1 VVCVQYNLFVLQQG
15 LLCAAAQ
22 RHTWCLWLLW
32 QCCKDIFVR
41 LTNPADADTCCVL
54 LCPTAVCAR
63 YGKDIADKSTLLT
76 TLRTNKAYANLT
88 HPMKATP
95 SGKWVPDFMHR

>member
-1 VVCVQYNLFVLQQG
+1 V
-15 LLCAAAQ
+15 
-22 RHTWCLWLLW
+22 
-32 QCCKDIFVR
+32 
-41 LTNPADADTCCVL
+41 P
-54 LCPTAVCAR
+54 AR
-63 YGKDIADKSTLLT
+63 YGKDIADKSSLLT

>member
-1 VVCVQYNLFVLQQG
+1 MLRSLSKQ
-15 LLCAAAQ
+15 
-22 RHTWCLWLLW
+22 
-32 QCCKDIFVR
+32 
-41 LTNPADADTCCVL
+41 
-54 LCPTAVCAR
+54 TACNCGCR

-88 HPMKATP
+88 HPMKSTS